1 MIDEFSI
8 KDQREKN
15 FTPDQNWEKVGNKIK
30 SIFKKKIK
38 KILFIG
44 LPQFQTSK
52 FNREMFLNKRYFN
65 YPPYGIGLL
74 KAAVEKL
81 SKDIEID
88 ILDLNHKILMKAEEY
103 FHRKNT
109 HTNNDHQQERERE
122 TFEVP
127 KVVEKILVDYVKKFN
142 PDLVGISCMFTMT
155 HNRMLDV
162 AKIVK
167 EILPLTCVFAGG
179 VHPTSSANL
188 VLKECKNI
196 DFINL
201 FEGDLSLPALINFVN
216 NSESNPRTLRQI
228 AIIVNDEYLE
238 LQNRVNPSGEI
249 INVKPSY
256 GRLDIGKYSSLG
268 EIGAYRFWWKKNTIA
283 STSLSN
289 RGCRARCSFC
299 SVRNFNGKEV
309 RGKTYESVID
319 ELLYLKEY
327 HGVNHIMWLDDDLL
341 FDRERTIKMFNEMVR
356 RNLNIT
362 WDASNGIIASALKDE
377 VLDAA
382 AESGCI
388 GLHFGIE
395 SGNDQILKQVHKPS
409 GKKHYLALEEKLKKY
424 PQIFSK
430 GFLMIGF
437 PNETLEQ
444 IKETI
449 DMAVKI
455 NLDWY
460 TIQVVHPLPQ
470 TEMHQKLVE
479 MGLITEEEVDA
490 EKLNYGNRNGKMR
503 DKEQKDIGNFT
514 DPFVGDLK
522 RIPKKEE
529 MEDIWFTCDYKINY
543 ERINEITNIT
553 KLNKLL
559 VFLNYIST
567 NISTENPLVEYYKK
581 VCSEKLEQRTLSS
594 KSSIINNEYISN
606 FWKKRLNILMKD
618 TYDLL

>member
-1 MIDEFSI
+1 MIENYNI
-8 KDQREKN
+8 KEQREKN

-30 SIFKKKIK
+30 SLFKKKIK

-74 KAAVEKL
+74 KAVVEKD

-88 ILDLNHKILMKAEEY
+88 ILDLNHEILVKAEEY
-103 FHRKNT
+103 FCEKNNYI
-109 HTNNDHQQERERE
+109 NNDHQQEKEI
-122 TFEVP
+122 FEVS
-127 KVVEKILVDYVKKFN
+127 KIVEKILVDYLKKFN

-167 EILPLTCVFAGG
+167 EVLPLTCVFAGG

-188 VLKECKNI
+188 ILKECKHI

-201 FEGDLSLPALINFVN
+201 FEGDLSLPAFINFVN
-216 NSESNPRTLRQI
+216 KSESNPKTLRQI
-228 AIIVNDEYLE
+228 AIILNDEYLE

-249 INVKPSY
+249 INIKPSY
-256 GRLDIGKYSSLG
+256 GRLNIGKYSSLG
-268 EIGAYRFWWKKNTIA
+268 EIGAYRFWWRKNTIA

-309 RGKTYESVID
+309 RGKTYNSVVD
-319 ELLYLKEY
+319 ELLFLKENY
-327 HGVNHIMWLDDDLL
+327 GVNHIMWLDDDLL

-362 WDASNGIIASALKDE
+362 WDASNGVIASALKDE

-424 PQIFSK
+424 PKIFTK
-430 GFLMIGF
+430 GFLMVGF

-479 MGLITEEEVDA
+479 MGLIREDEVDP
-490 EKLNYGNRNGKMR
+490 EKLNYGNRNGKMK
-503 DKEQKDIGNFT
+503 DKEQRDVGDFK

-522 RIPKKEE
+522 RVPKKEE

-543 ERINEITNIT
+543 ERIDEIEDIK
-553 KLNKLL
+553 KLKKLS
-559 VFLNYIST
+559 VFLKYIST
-567 NISTENPLVEYYKK
+567 NISIKNPLVEYYQN
-581 VCSEKLEQRTLSS
+581 VCLEKLEQKTISS
-594 KSSIINNEYISN
+594 KNNIINNENISN
-606 FWKKRLNILMKD
+606 FWKKRLNVLMND

>member
-1 MIDEFSI
+1 MIEEYSI

-88 ILDLNHKILMKAEEY
+88 ILDLNHEILMKAEEY
-103 FHRKNT
+103 FRSKNT
-109 HTNNDHQQERERE
+109 HANSDHQQE

-196 DFINL
+196 NFINL

-319 ELLYLKEY
+319 ELLFLKEY
-327 HGVNHIMWLDDDLL
+327 YGVNHIMWLDDDLL

-356 RNLNIT
+356 KNLNIT

-395 SGNDQILKQVHKPS
+395 SGTDQILKQVHKPS
-409 GKKHYLALEEKLKKY
+409 GKKHYLAL
-424 PQIFSK
+424 
-430 GFLMIGF
+430 
-437 PNETLEQ
+437 
-444 IKETI
+444 
-449 DMAVKI
+449 
-455 NLDWY
+455 
-460 TIQVVHPLPQ
+460 
-470 TEMHQKLVE
+470 
-479 MGLITEEEVDA
+479 
-490 EKLNYGNRNGKMR
+490 
-503 DKEQKDIGNFT
+503 
-514 DPFVGDLK
+514 
-522 RIPKKEE
+522 
-529 MEDIWFTCDYKINY
+529 
-543 ERINEITNIT
+543 
-553 KLNKLL
+553 
-559 VFLNYIST
+559 
-567 NISTENPLVEYYKK
+567 
-581 VCSEKLEQRTLSS
+581 
-594 KSSIINNEYISN
+594 
-606 FWKKRLNILMKD
+606 
-618 TYDLL
+618 